1 MSRQREPYT
10 ASHRSIDTG
19 AYIRLAKDNQVEYFH
34 NNTWVTSDV
43 INQDDIFI
51 YNRSRYVTIFKT
63 GIAKTLCNLYL
74 FSIKSDYRIP

>member
-1 MSRQREPYT
+1 MTIKHTPIT
-10 ASHRSIDTG
+10 ATHRSIDTG
-19 AYIRLAKDNQVEYFH
+19 VYIRLAKDNQVEYLH

-43 INQDDIFI
+43 IDQDDIFI

-63 GIAKTLCNLYL
+63 GIAKTICNLYL